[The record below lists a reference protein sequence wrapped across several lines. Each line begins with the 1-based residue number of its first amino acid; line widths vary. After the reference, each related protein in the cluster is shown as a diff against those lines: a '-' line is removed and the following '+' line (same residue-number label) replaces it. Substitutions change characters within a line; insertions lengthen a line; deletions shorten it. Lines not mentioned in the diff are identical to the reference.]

1 MINYK
6 FEKQLSI
13 FDFKTGF
20 ASKLDSNN
28 RWVRLCLLLDW
39 DKPSNIYFIS
49 LSTHIGAIMI

>member
-1 MINYK
+1 MVNYK
-6 FEKQLSI
+6 SEKQLSL

-28 RWVRLCLLLDW
+28 RWVRLCLLFDW

-49 LSTHIGAIMI
+49 LSTQMGAIMI